1 MNEFFQLT
9 LRTTDVDA
17 AAGFYAS
24 VIDTTPTSLVKLHE
38 QAVARGAPPHWL
50 GFIEVDDVAGVA
62 ARLLERGAMAL
73 SPKWVNPEGLEAQ
86 VFRDPGGAV
95 VALGKPATRK
105 DETPRSTMHLLNTAD
120 VERAKTNYRELF
132 GWSFAASIDLGPL
145 GVIHPFSFRE
155 GGPTVGAFAGIE
167 GRAGV
172 HPHWLF
178 HFTVPSIDSA
188 IEKVRAGGG
197 KVLGPFTLP
206 SGTRVAVCDD
216 AQGAAFAL
224 REG

>member
-1 MNEFFQLT
+1 LNELLHLT
-9 LRTTDVDA
+9 LRTTDVSGARTFYESVLGA
-17 AAGFYAS
+17 APS
-24 VIDTTPTSLVKLHE
+24 SLVQLHE

-62 ARLLERGAMAL
+62 ARFLERGAQAL

-86 VFRDPGGAV
+86 VLRDPGGAV

-105 DETPRSTMHLLNTAD
+105 DETPRSTMHLLNTTD

-145 GVIHPFSFRE
+145 GVIRPFSFRE
-155 GGPTVGAFAGIE
+155 GGPTVGAFVGIE

-178 HFTVPSIDSA
+178 HFTVPSIDA
-188 IEKVRAGGG
+188 ALEQVRAAGG
-197 KVLGPFTLP
+197 KALGPFTLH